1 MIIKKNYLQNDI
13 LFQDLIQTVAKNISQ
28 IQILNKITKAY
39 QLAKHKHDGQ
49 KRLTGE
55 DYIVHLVAVAKI
67 LSNLNVEPNTLMA
80 GLLHDI
86 LEDTDLSFLELTDLM
101 GEDIANLVRY
111 VTKLE
116 KLVFNQDYEQYG
128 QSDNHQKIFLAIA
141 QDIRVVIIKI
151 VDRLHNM
158 QTLKSLR
165 PEKQIRI
172 AKETLE
178 IYAPLT
184 HRLGIFEIKSELEDL
199 CLRYINPQIYYH
211 ISELIKSKKRER
223 EINIEKIITNIKQL
237 FFQNN
242 LNNFIIKGRVKNIYS
257 IYKKMTKRNLSFS
270 EIFDLFA
277 IRIIVDNVDLCYQ
290 ILGVIHANYFPI
302 PLKFKDYIAVPKPNL
317 YQSLHTTVLSKKSG
331 DLFEIQIRT
340 MVMDEIAEKGI
351 ASHWTYK
358 ENKVYSKE
366 IKQLEIAKK
375 LRWYNELIKITK
387 DSYDNYPQETSKE
400 FTDAIKNDILS
411 ENVYVFTPKQK
422 VLELPKGSTPI
433 DFAFRIHTE
442 IGAKMSG
449 AIINGKITPLNY
461 QLKNGD
467 FVNIKTNK
475 NVITINKEWLRI
487 VKTIYAKRKIK
498 HILYKYQNEDLI
510 ALGKELL
517 EKEKQLQKI
526 NFIIDNKFLKKN
538 FKKYNFDSL
547 NDFYLEI
554 GKKNISP
561 KLIFQQYVFK
571 EDEQKKLLNN
581 YIHKSSQIS
590 NKKNKIGIIVDG
602 LSNIKLKLANCCLP
616 VLGDEILGFIS
627 KEKGVVI
634 HCYECINLKKYN
646 KNKLVNVV
654 WDFNVK
660 IKNAAYL
667 YIKCSKNISLLP
679 QIINK
684 LNKFAIN
691 IVNLNVINNKIETI
705 IKLKILVNNK
715 QELDNLMINLRNF
728 SNIHYISRNIN

>member
-13 LFQDLIQTVAKNISQ
+13 LFQDLIKTVTKNISKT
-28 IQILNKITKAY
+28 QILNKITKAY
-39 QLAKHKHDGQ
+39 QLAKYKHAGQ

-55 DYIVHLVAVAKI
+55 DYIVHLVTVAKI
-67 LSNLNVEPNTLMA
+67 LSHLNVEPNTLMA

-86 LEDTDLSFLELTDLM
+86 LEDTDLSFSELTNLM
-101 GEDIANLVRY
+101 GEDIANLVKY
-111 VTKLE
+111 VTKLD
-116 KLVFNQDYEQYG
+116 KLVFNQDSG
-128 QSDNHQKIFLAIA
+128 QSDNHQKIFLAMA

-165 PEKQIRI
+165 PEKQVRI

-178 IYAPLT
+178 IYASLT
-184 HRLGIFEIKSELEDL
+184 HRLGLFEIKSELEDL

-211 ISELIKSKKRER
+211 ISELIKAKKRER
-223 EINIEKIITNIKQL
+223 EIAIEKIITNIKQL

-277 IRIIVDNVDLCYQ
+277 IRIIVDNLDLCYQ
-290 ILGVIHANYFPI
+290 ILGIIHANYFPI

-317 YQSLHTTVLSKKSG
+317 YQSLHTTVLSKTEG
-331 DLFEIQIRT
+331 ILFEIQIRT
-340 MVMDEIAEKGI
+340 MAMDEIAEKGI

-366 IKQLEIAKK
+366 TKQLEIAKK

-387 DSYDNYPQETSKE
+387 DSDNYPQETSKE

-467 FVNIKTNK
+467 FVDIKTNK
-475 NVITINKEWLRI
+475 NVATINKEWLRI

-510 ALGKELL
+510 SLGKELL

-526 NFIIDNKFLKKN
+526 FFTIDNKFLKN
-538 FKKYNFDSL
+538 NLKKYNFNSL

-561 KLIFQQYVFK
+561 KLIFQQHVFK
-571 EDEQKKLLNN
+571 EDEQKKLLNH
-581 YIHKSSQIS
+581 YINKSSQIS

-616 VLGDEILGFIS
+616 VLGDTILGFIS
-627 KEKGVVI
+627 KEQGVVI
-634 HCYECINLKKYN
+634 HCSECKNLKKYN

-660 IKNAAYL
+660 IKNSTYL

-679 QIINK
+679 QIMNK

-691 IVNLNVINNKIETI
+691 VVNLNVINNKFETI

-728 SNIHYISRNIN
+728 SNIHYISRNVN

>member
-1 MIIKKNYLQNDI
+1 MIIKKKNLQNDL
-13 LFQDLIQTVAKNISQ
+13 LFQDLIQTVTKNISQ
-28 IQILNKITKAY
+28 TKILNKITKAY
-39 QLAKHKHDGQ
+39 QLAKLKHAGQ

-55 DYIVHLVAVAKI
+55 DYIVHLVTVAKI
-67 LSNLNVEPNTLMA
+67 LSNLNVEPNTLIA

-86 LEDTDLSFLELTDLM
+86 LEDTDLSFSELTNLM

-111 VTKLE
+111 VTKLD
-116 KLVFNQDYEQYG
+116 KLVFNHDSG

-165 PEKQIRI
+165 PEKQVRI

-178 IYAPLT
+178 IYASLT
-184 HRLGIFEIKSELEDL
+184 HCLGLFEIKSELEDL

-211 ISELIKSKKRER
+211 ISELIRAKKKER
-223 EINIEKIITNIKQL
+223 EIAIEKIITNIKHL

-242 LNNFIIKGRVKNIYS
+242 LNNFSIKGRVKNIYS

-317 YQSLHTTVLSKKSG
+317 YQSLHTTVLSKTAG
-331 DLFEIQIRT
+331 ILFEIQIRT
-340 MVMDEIAEKGI
+340 ILMDEIAEKGI
-351 ASHWTYK
+351 ASHWAYK

-366 IKQLEIAKK
+366 AKQLEIAKK

-387 DSYDNYPQETSKE
+387 DSDNYPQETSKE
-400 FTDAIKNDILS
+400 FTNAIKNDILS

-467 FVNIKTNK
+467 FVDIKTNK
-475 NVITINKEWLRI
+475 NVLTINKEWLRI
-487 VKTIYAKRKIK
+487 VKTIYAKRKIT
-498 HILYKYQNEDLI
+498 HILHKYQNEDLI
-510 ALGKELL
+510 TLGKELL

-526 NFIIDNKFLKKN
+526 NFIIDNKFLKNN
-538 FKKYNFDSL
+538 FKKYNFHSL

-571 EDEQKKLLNN
+571 EDEQKKILNH
-581 YIHKSSQIS
+581 YIHKSSPIS

-602 LSNIKLKLANCCLP
+602 LNNIKLKLANCCLP

-627 KEKGVVI
+627 KQQGVVI
-634 HCYECINLKKYN
+634 HCSECINLKKYS

-660 IKNAAYL
+660 IKNPT
-667 YIKCSKNISLLP
+667 YIYVKYSKNISLLP

-691 IVNLNVINNKIETI
+691 IVNLNVINNKFETI

-715 QELDNLMINLRNF
+715 QELDNLIINLRIF
-728 SNIHYISRNIN
+728 SNIHYISRNFN